1 MSPADRRAALAL
13 YETACVSHKRRDW
26 RIACDAL
33 ARVVL
38 AIDDA
43 PAVVAEPV
51 TAWHEAGRILV
62 DVSEPVERRPGLLE
76 FLSVIGGIRD
86 DGGELAGLDAGSWHM
101 TGGGV
106 RACRRVSGWK
116 SNGRNQL
123 VDSWASAPRRGVNGR
138 LLGPLINPSGLSLSH
153 AAERAHSA
161 GYFPDIHPDDMAGPD
176 DLILAID
183 RALRANR
190 GADDLEARYGPEPGE
205 SDQWERQ
212 VA

>member
-13 YETACVSHKRRDW
+13 YETACVSHRRKDW
-26 RIACDAL
+26 RLACDAL

-38 AIDDA
+38 AMDDA
-43 PAVVAEPV
+43 PAEVSEPV

-62 DVSEPVERRPGLLE
+62 NVAEPVERRPGLLE

-101 TGGGV
+101 AGGGV
-106 RACRRVSGWK
+106 RACKRRRGWG
-116 SNGRNQL
+116 SQL
-123 VDSWASAPRRGVNGR
+123 VPGYASAPRRGVNGR

-153 AAERAHSA
+153 AAERAQSA
-161 GYFPDIHPDDMAGPD
+161 GYFSQIHPDDMAGPD
-176 DLILAID
+176 DLIAAID
-183 RALRANR
+183 HELRADR
-190 GADDLEARYGPEPGE
+190 GADDLESRFGPEPGE